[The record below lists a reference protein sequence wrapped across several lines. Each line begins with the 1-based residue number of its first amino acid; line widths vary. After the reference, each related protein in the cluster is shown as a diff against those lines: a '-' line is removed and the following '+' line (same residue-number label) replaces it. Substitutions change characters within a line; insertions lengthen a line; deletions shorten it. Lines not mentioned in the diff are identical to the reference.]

1 MRRRCVSSGAPCS
14 PRTASGVTQRP
25 RLAGGGVAGPG
36 RRARAAG
43 ELRQEGGAE
52 VRSPPRKGEGLERP
66 PRASVLPSRVQGL
79 ADLGQGSGGT
89 LGAWGVRVGGRS
101 EGLGGLQGSRGV
113 WGLRRSGGL
122 GSPDR
127 GVWGSGRGLWLS
139 ERNVGGARVC
149 SFRAQVASP
158 PVSALPFF
166 KFFGRPGGWDLRI
179 PTRDG
184 TSAPAVKAQ
193 S

>member
-1 MRRRCVSSGAPCS
+1 MAALSFISSCS
-14 PRTASGVTQRP
+14 GSALWNSGKVT
-25 RLAGGGVAGPG
+25 VAGVLPTRNGDRKASMPRSPKGSSSVSRGGTG
-36 RRARAAG
+36 RCWSARAA
-43 ELRQEGGAE
+43 
-52 VRSPPRKGEGLERP
+52 
-66 PRASVLPSRVQGL
+66 
-79 ADLGQGSGGT
+79 T
-89 LGAWGVRVGGRS
+89 LGWGVRVGGRS

>member
-1 MRRRCVSSGAPCS
+1 MRQFRRSLLPTHGL
-14 PRTASGVTQRP
+14 GVTQRP
-25 RLAGGGVAGPG
+25 RPAGGGVAGPG
-36 RRARAAG
+36 RRAHAAG
-43 ELRQEGGAE
+43 ELRREGGAE
-52 VRSPPRKGEGLERP
+52 VRSPPRKGERLERR

-89 LGAWGVRVGGRS
+89 LGAWGVRVGGS
-101 EGLGGLQGSRGV
+101 EGLGGLQGFRGV

-127 GVWGSGRGLWLS
+127 GVWGSGRGLWLG
-139 ERNVGGARVC
+139 ERKVGGARVC
-149 SFRAQVASP
+149 SFRAHVASP

-166 KFFGRPGGWDLRI
+166 KFFGRRGGWDLRI

-184 TSAPAVKAQ
+184 TSAPPVKSQ